1 MRYEYSKEFE
11 EDYIDKATWMDNE
24 LKKRIKTDID
34 YGNETI
40 DYIEDHRRQGAL
52 AYLIWLSS
60 SMFVIWNYL
69 GIMVLGMTYTWIV
82 YRNHTRQTK

>member
-40 DYIEDHRRQGAL
+40 DYIEDHRRQGAI
-52 AYLIWLSS
+52 AYLVWLCS

-69 GIMVLGMTYTWIV
+69 GIMVIGMTYTWIV